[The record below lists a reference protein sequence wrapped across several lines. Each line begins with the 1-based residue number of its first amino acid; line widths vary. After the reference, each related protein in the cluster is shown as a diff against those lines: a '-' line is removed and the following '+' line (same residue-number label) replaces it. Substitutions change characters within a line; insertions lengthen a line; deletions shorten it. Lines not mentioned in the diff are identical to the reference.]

1 MSLKTIK
8 ERYDDFLK
16 ELKLTEKARLMDINE
31 TVNLMLDESVEWT
44 NVAEAYILRML
55 RIPSSYYHGAV
66 PSHKKE
72 ILVHARSLMPK
83 INFNVLFEGKS
94 KILATGPVEAAKQF
108 EMLSVLQTKD
118 SNVFSIYGSLF
129 SGSVTLY
136 LTKGMVG
143 DFGSGIALT
152 LTPLF
157 GRGMSVYPAMFE
169 LRCTNGAVDIRA
181 IGTKLKSEEKG
192 CILDS
197 IEAAMSISWELSE
210 KRQNV
215 YDKMVEKYKKQNA
228 MMPLEVQSFL
238 EKEHYPKSYIEK
250 TVAITEDVK
259 VGKTNPELPSS
270 LATMMDNWS
279 IATYS
284 ARNFS
289 SATRNRLEERLMGD
303 MLRG

>member
-1 MSLKTIK
+1 MT
-8 ERYDDFLK
+8 
-16 ELKLTEKARLMDINE
+16 
-31 TVNLMLDESVEWT
+31 
-44 NVAEAYILRML
+44 
-55 RIPSSYYHGAV
+55 
-66 PSHKKE
+66 
-72 ILVHARSLMPK
+72 
-83 INFNVLFEGKS
+83 GKS

-197 IEAAMSISWELSE
+197 IEAAMSTSWELSE

-284 ARNFS
+284 ARHFS